1 VSVAMSLTPFPGC
14 HAPARPGFLAGPMVR
29 R

>member
-1 VSVAMSLTPFPGC
+1 VSVAMSLTPFPEC
-14 HAPARPGFLAGPMVR
+14 CAPGPASEVDRVR